1 MIFATLGWS
10 QSAKILISLIKH
22 SSALCLLIALLLT
35 RRNLIATLLFKLR
48 SYASLTLYLDLE

>member
-1 MIFATLGWS
+1 
-10 QSAKILISLIKH
+10 LISLIKH